1 MIPPRRYEV
10 KGPGSRVEGGEDR
23 KGLGVSRVSR
33 RLPGSFA
40 YSYSYP
46 FLISYSDFTIII
58 SIVPPWYHDSMIR
71 ASDGGLSSVVCHA
84 R

>member
-1 MIPPRRYEV
+1 MTPSSMIPPRRYEV
-10 KGPGSRVEGGEDR
+10 KGLGSRVEGGGLEDR

-46 FLISYSDFTIII
+46 F
-58 SIVPPWYHDSMIR
+58 
-71 ASDGGLSSVVCHA
+71 
-84 R
+84 